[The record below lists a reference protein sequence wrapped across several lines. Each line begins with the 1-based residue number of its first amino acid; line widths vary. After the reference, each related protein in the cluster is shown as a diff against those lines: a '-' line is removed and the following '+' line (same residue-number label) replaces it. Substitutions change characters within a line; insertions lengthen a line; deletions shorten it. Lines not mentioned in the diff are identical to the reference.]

1 MSRASVSPSFG
12 LCDTRRNYLFKI
24 SLALPRDLP
33 VSLLERPDET
43 AHKMAR
49 KKALLIGINYTGTEN
64 ELNGCHND
72 VENVRDFLVN
82 DRGFSDDSK
91 DMVIMTDTPDNEG
104 TPFWPSGENILAAFK
119 WLTSYNRDGDILW
132 LSYSGHG
139 GMKYRKT
146 TCAGAERRCG
156 LTTQCQAR
164 SRTRMMGGRRDS
176 TTRSALSTLRRPVK
190 YPARS

>member
-1 MSRASVSPSFG
+1 M
-12 LCDTRRNYLFKI
+12 T
-24 SLALPRDLP
+24 
-33 VSLLERPDET
+33 
-43 AHKMAR
+43 R

-139 GMKYRKT
+139 GMET
-146 TCAGAERRCG
+146 AES
-156 LTTQCQAR
+156 LVQTQTGQV
-164 SRTRMMGGRRDS
+164 G
-176 TTRSALSTLRRPVK
+176 
-190 YPARS
+190 